1 LSHITTNPVIIG
13 LSSTGASVTFVEGN
27 IITVPTGATFID
39 IHIKSGSTTSGT
51 ATIFI
56 ISVSSSDVRY
66 NGITS
71 LSTTTYEM
79 NELATISFQSSTTT
93 TTTSVAIA
101 VTSGTLTTSSID
113 ICLSRIASVIIQLS
127 LSSGNY

>member
-1 LSHITTNPVIIG
+1 VI
-13 LSSTGASVTFVEGN
+13 A
-27 IITVPTGATFID
+27 
-39 IHIKSGSTTSGT
+39 K
-51 ATIFI
+51 
-56 ISVSSSDVRY
+56 VSSSDVRY

-79 NELATISFQSSTTT
+79 NELATISFQSSSTTT
-93 TTTSVAIA
+93 TTTSAAIA